1 MAMDKII
8 SRATVE
14 RLPIY
19 YRELELAEEA
29 GVQIISSNELGR
41 RLEITPEQIRKD
53 LVSFGQF
60 GSKGIGY
67 EVSALRNSIGK
78 ILGLNHRWRLA
89 IIGVGNLGTAL
100 ANYNF
105 SALGFK
111 VAALFDND
119 EKIIGTEI
127 NNLRVYDFAKFRPI
141 AGRKLIDIG
150 VIAVPEIE
158 AQDVA
163 DALVNAGIR
172 GIWNFAP
179 VKLEI
184 PPEVSLVN
192 VDLIASL
199 SVLSFYL
206 AQNSK

>member
-1 MAMDKII
+1 MDKTI

-29 GVQIISSNELGR
+29 GVQIISSSELGR

-60 GSKGIGY
+60 GRKGIGY
-67 EVSALRNSIGK
+67 EVSALRNSVGK

-89 IIGVGNLGTAL
+89 IIGAGNLGTAL
-100 ANYNF
+100 ASYNF
-105 SALGFK
+105 SALGFS
-111 VAALFDND
+111 VAALFDAD
-119 EKIIGTEI
+119 PKIIGTEI
-127 NNLRVYDFAKFRPI
+127 NNLRVYDFAKFKPI

-163 DALVNAGIR
+163 DALVDADIR
-172 GIWNFAP
+172 GIWNFASI
-179 VKLEI
+179 KIET
-184 PPEVSLVN
+184 PPEVALIN
-192 VDLIASL
+192 VDLTASL

-206 AQNSK
+206 ARSSK

>member
-1 MAMDKII
+1 MDKTI

-29 GVQIISSNELGR
+29 GVQIISSSELGR

-60 GSKGIGY
+60 GRKGIGY
-67 EVSALRNSIGK
+67 EVSALRNSVGK

-89 IIGVGNLGTAL
+89 IIGAGNLGTAL
-100 ANYNF
+100 ASYNF
-105 SALGFK
+105 SALGFS
-111 VAALFDND
+111 VAALFDAD
-119 EKIIGTEI
+119 PKIIGTEI
-127 NNLRVYDFAKFRPI
+127 NNLRVYDFAKFKPI

-163 DALVNAGIR
+163 DVLIKAGIR
-172 GIWNFAP
+172 GIWNFASI
-179 VKLEI
+179 KIET
-184 PPEVSLVN
+184 PPEVALIN
-192 VDLIASL
+192 VDLTASL

-206 AQNSK
+206 ARNSK

>member
-1 MAMDKII
+1 MDKTI

-60 GSKGIGY
+60 GRKGIGY
-67 EVSALRNSIGK
+67 EVSALRRSIGK
-78 ILGLNHRWRLA
+78 ILGLNYRWRLA
-89 IIGVGNLGTAL
+89 IIGAGNLGTAL

-105 SALGFK
+105 SALGFT
-111 VAALFDND
+111 VAAIFDND
-119 EKIIGTEI
+119 SEIIGTEI
-127 NNLRVYDFAKFRPI
+127 NNFRVYDFAKFKSI
-141 AGRKLIDIG
+141 GGRKLIDIG

-163 DALVNAGIR
+163 DVLVKAGIR
-172 GIWNFAP
+172 GIWNFASI
-179 VKLEI
+179 KLEV
-184 PPEVSLVN
+184 PKRVALVN
-192 VDLIASL
+192 VDLTASL
-199 SVLSFYL
+199 SVLSFYMS
-206 AQNSK
+206 QNSK

>member
-1 MAMDKII
+1 MDKTI

-29 GVQIISSNELGR
+29 GVQIISSSELGR

-60 GSKGIGY
+60 GRKGIGY
-67 EVSALRNSIGK
+67 EVSALRHSVGK

-89 IIGVGNLGTAL
+89 IIGAGNLGTAL
-100 ANYNF
+100 ASYNF
-105 SALGFK
+105 SALGFS
-111 VAALFDND
+111 VAALFDAD
-119 EKIIGTEI
+119 PKIIGTEI
-127 NNLRVYDFAKFRPI
+127 NNLRVYDFAKFNPI

-163 DALVNAGIR
+163 DVLIKAGIR
-172 GIWNFAP
+172 GIWNFASI
-179 VKLEI
+179 KIET
-184 PPEVSLVN
+184 PPEVALIN
-192 VDLIASL
+192 VDLTASL

-206 AQNSK
+206 ARSSK